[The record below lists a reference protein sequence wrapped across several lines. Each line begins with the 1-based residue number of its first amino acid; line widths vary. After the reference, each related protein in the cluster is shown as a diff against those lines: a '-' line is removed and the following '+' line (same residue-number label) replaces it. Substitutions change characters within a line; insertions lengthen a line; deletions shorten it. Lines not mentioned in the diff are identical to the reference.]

1 MQEIESMMMVN
12 MSKFRRL
19 NEQKLEKIMEKY
31 DLRKIDMEIIL
42 YLHNYK
48 DVRTAKDIA
57 ATEMFTKGH
66 ISQSVKRLRE
76 REYIIATQDMSDL
89 RVQNLQLT
97 DKAIPVITE
106 VDGIKSDMEAY
117 VFSGVTEEEIAV
129 MKTVFA
135 KMCDNI
141 NKLLK

>member
-12 MSKFRRL
+12 LSKFRKL

-31 DLRKIDMEIIL
+31 DLRKIDMEIIV

-48 DVRTAKDIA
+48 DVKTAKDIA

-66 ISQSVKRLRE
+66 ISQSVKRLKE
-76 REYIIATQDMSDL
+76 RKYIMATQDVSDL
-89 RVQNLQLT
+89 RVWNLRLT
-97 DKAIPVITE
+97 DKVMPVIHE
-106 VDGIKSDMEAY
+106 IDRIKSDMEAF

-129 MKTVFA
+129 MKTVFG